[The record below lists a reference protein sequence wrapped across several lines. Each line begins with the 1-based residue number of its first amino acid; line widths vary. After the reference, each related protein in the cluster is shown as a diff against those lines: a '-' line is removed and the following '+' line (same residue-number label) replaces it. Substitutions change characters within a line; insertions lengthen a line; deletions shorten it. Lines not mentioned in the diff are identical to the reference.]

1 MRAANQRPAVSGAP
15 LDPRTRLRMRFA
27 LAAVGLAL
35 ATVSGCSNSILR
47 NAAEA
52 GYETLTDAPE
62 QTPTPAR

>member
-1 MRAANQRPAVSGAP
+1 MRQHQPRASSEPP
-15 LDPRTRLRMRFA
+15 DPRTTPRSRLA
-27 LAAVGLAL
+27 LAALGLVL
-35 ATVSGCSNSILR
+35 ATLPGCSNSILR

>member
-1 MRAANQRPAVSGAP
+1 
-15 LDPRTRLRMRFA
+15 MRFA

-35 ATVSGCSNSILR
+35 ATVFGCSNSILR